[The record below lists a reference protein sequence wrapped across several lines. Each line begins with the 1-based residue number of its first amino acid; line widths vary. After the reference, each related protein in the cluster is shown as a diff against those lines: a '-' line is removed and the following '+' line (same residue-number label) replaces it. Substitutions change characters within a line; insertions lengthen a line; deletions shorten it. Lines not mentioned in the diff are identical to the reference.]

1 MDPPLCLFFSK
12 GTCRNGTS
20 CKFLHAPKAS
30 VTVEKKEP
38 VLELCSFYRQGKCRY
53 GNLCRFV
60 HEDGNKVEVAPEQE
74 ICCGICLEKIT
85 RFGLLEGCN
94 HSFCIKCIQSWR
106 NEALNC
112 RQETKKSNA
121 RSCPLCR
128 EHSHFVV
135 SSNQY
140 HKDEEKHKFISGKA
154 VGCIPLLRCTHNTWQ
169 TIKNYPLVLDNSLL
183 SPVDTIAHRAK
194 IPCAQYLEG
203 HCAFGSSCFYGQFDA
218 NGNDVKIKQKE
229 ELLREKVKRKGR
241 ERSSGRYIGRQHM
254 SEAAINGL
262 LLAPI

>member
-140 HKDEEKHKFISGKA
+140 HKDEEKHKFIS
-154 VGCIPLLRCTHNTWQ
+154 
-169 TIKNYPLVLDNSLL
+169 
-183 SPVDTIAHRAK
+183 DTIAHRAK

-203 HCAFGSSCFYGQFDA
+203 HCAFGSSCFYGHFDA

-229 ELLREKVKRKGR
+229 ELLREKMKRKGR
-241 ERSSGRYIGRQHM
+241 ERSSGRYSCRQHM

-262 LLAPI
+262 LLAMMVQHDYFDFDLGYDTDSSYDSYSV